1 VDGYPVSFEIEP
13 RFRDTD
19 AMGHLNHGVFVTY
32 FEVARAK
39 YWESLTGSRSYDEVP
54 FLLAHVEADYRSQA
68 FVRER
73 LRCGVRVSRLGNR
86 SFECTYRVEE
96 CENGRLVAEGRS
108 VQVMFDYD
116 RQVTIPVPDDFRARV
131 RAFERRPDL

>member
-1 VDGYPVSFEIEP
+1 MDGFPVTLEIEP

-19 AMGHLNHGVFVTY
+19 AMGHLNHAVFITY

-39 YWESLTGSRSYDEVP
+39 YWEVLTGNRSYDEVP

-73 LRCGVRVSRLGNR
+73 LECGVRISRLGNR
-86 SFECTYRVEE
+86 SFECVYRIEQVESR
-96 CENGRLVAEGRS
+96 RLVVEGRS

-116 RQVTIPVPDDFRARV
+116 RQVTIAVPDDFRARV